1 VNHIADLDSVEKE
14 HFLSTI
20 QNQICYPAHSII
32 TVLTSVL
39 SLNIFLVK
47 VKHKVVSV
55 LK

>member
-1 VNHIADLDSVEKE
+1 VSYVADLDSVKKE

-32 TVLTSVL
+32 AVLTSVL

-47 VKHKVVSV
+47 VEQKVVSV